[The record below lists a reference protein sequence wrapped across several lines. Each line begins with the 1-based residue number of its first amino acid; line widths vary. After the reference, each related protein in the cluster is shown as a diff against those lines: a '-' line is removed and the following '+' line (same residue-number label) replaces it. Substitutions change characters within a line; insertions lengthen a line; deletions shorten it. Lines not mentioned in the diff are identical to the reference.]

1 MEDHETYSPKEKYR
15 RMFDDAIGQRMGS
28 MALWRVLD
36 EIGFFTSPAS
46 TKYHLSVPGG
56 LLQHSINVAE
66 AAMELCET
74 PRFKTCDKRAVFVA
88 ALLHDVCKAGKYI
101 EKPGGGYAE
110 NNLGRTSIKLRKPVR
125 SWTRRAFRYS
135 VGTVKVMPTICVDGV
150 SVMVKVRTPC
160 LSSLLDTVTSS
171 VERPCIMQYF
181 CFTAASARCTF

>member
-56 LLQHSINVAE
+56 LLKHSINVAE

-74 PRFKTCDKRAVFVA
+74 PRFKTCDKNGRSLLRPFCTTSARLGNISKSRA
-88 ALLHDVCKAGKYI
+88 AGI
-101 EKPGGGYAE
+101 AM
-110 NNLGRTSIKLRKPVR
+110 RTHGC
-125 SWTRRAFRYS
+125 W
-135 VGTVKVMPTICVDGV
+135 G
-150 SVMVKVRTPC
+150 MVKNR
-160 LSSLLDTVTSS
+160 SS
-171 VERPCIMQYF
+171 
-181 CFTAASARCTF
+181 

>member
-101 EKPGGGYAE
+101 EKPGGGYRYE
-110 NNLGRTSIKLRKPVR
+110 DTRMLGHGEE
-125 SWTRRAFRYS
+125 S
-135 VGTVKVMPTICVDGV
+135 VILIQRWLHLTDKEVLAIRWHMGAYD
-150 SVMVKVRTPC
+150 
-160 LSSLLDTVTSS
+160 
-171 VERPCIMQYF
+171 
-181 CFTAASARCTF
+181 TAARTDLRDLSAAMDATPWVWRLHEADMCAAHIDERDTDE

>member
-56 LLQHSINVAE
+56 LLKHSINVAE

-88 ALLHDVCKAGKYI
+88 ALLLRSSPMQNRAAVL
-101 EKPGGGYAE
+101 AE
-110 NNLGRTSIKLRKPVR
+110 
-125 SWTRRAFRYS
+125 
-135 VGTVKVMPTICVDGV
+135 
-150 SVMVKVRTPC
+150 
-160 LSSLLDTVTSS
+160 
-171 VERPCIMQYF
+171 
-181 CFTAASARCTF
+181 AAPAWI

>member
-88 ALLHDVCKAGKYI
+88 ALLHDVARLGNISKSRAAGMQKI
-101 EKPGGGYAE
+101 I
-110 NNLGRTSIKLRKPVR
+110 LGEQ
-125 SWTRRAFRYS
+125 A
-135 VGTVKVMPTICVDGV
+135 
-150 SVMVKVRTPC
+150 
-160 LSSLLDTVTSS
+160 
-171 VERPCIMQYF
+171 
-181 CFTAASARCTF
+181 

>member
-1 MEDHETYSPKEKYR
+1 MEDRGTYSPKEKYR

-74 PRFKTCDKRAVFVA
+74 PDDRLKLARELENIDDEEEVVLFKDKS
-88 ALLHDVCKAGKYI
+88 GKLVWVRLNG
-101 EKPGGGYAE
+101 EKW
-110 NNLGRTSIKLRKPVR
+110 L
-125 SWTRRAFRYS
+125 
-135 VGTVKVMPTICVDGV
+135 
-150 SVMVKVRTPC
+150 
-160 LSSLLDTVTSS
+160 
-171 VERPCIMQYF
+171 
-181 CFTAASARCTF
+181 